1 MLGAALRRTAYG
13 RHQLLAATWGPL
25 SSSGGTLFDGD
36 HRPSGAES
44 RRDVA
49 RHRPS
54 SSLGLRARV
63 CLPSSSSSSSVFG
76 RACGTRFAH
85 PASVLH
91 LFAFY
96 RLVASRRVAP
106 RAHARTFLVEDLF
119 RAEETELR
127 LATNPDRP
135 MIARSN
141 KKKICPISIARAP
154 PPSSLIENPSG
165 EPCLVC
171 LKIVMRARQS
181 SAGDGRTSTGTTEAR
196 AGGAGGVLRRRRTF

>member
-1 MLGAALRRTAYG
+1 M
-13 RHQLLAATWGPL
+13 
-25 SSSGGTLFDGD
+25 
-36 HRPSGAES
+36 
-44 RRDVA
+44 A

-63 CLPSSSSSSSVFG
+63 CLPSSSSSSLVFG
-76 RACGTRFAH
+76 LRSRLWHPLRAPRFCAT
-85 PASVLH
+85 PFCLLS
-91 LFAFY
+91 
-96 RLVASRRVAP
+96 SRRVAP
-106 RAHARTFLVEDLF
+106 RAHARTFLVEELF

-181 SAGDGRTSTGTTEAR
+181 SAEDGRTSTGATEAR
-196 AGGAGGVLRRRRTF
+196 ADGADGVSRRSRTF